1 MDYKAKLD
9 TVFSRFIR
17 FRDADS
23 NGIVRCISCFKFFHW
38 KKTDNGHFVNRKHM
52 STRFSEKNC
61 NAQCI
66 SCNRFDE
73 GNNIG
78 YAKGLIKKYGQGII
92 DELEVLKYQTSKFSE
107 FDYKVMIQD
116 YSKKVKEFQKEKCL

>member
-1 MDYKAKLD
+1 MDYKTKLD
-9 TVFSRFIR
+9 TIFSKFIR
-17 FRDADS
+17 MRDADS
-23 NGIVRCISCFKFFHW
+23 SGIVKCISCNKFFHW
-38 KKTDNGHFVNRKHM
+38 KKVDNGHFVNRKHM

-78 YAKGLIKKYGQGII
+78 YAKGLIQKYGPGII

-116 YSKKVKEFQKEKCL
+116 YSKKVKEFQKSKGL